1 MVAQRGRK
9 KIFTESI
16 GRDMKFLSPHGV
28 FFEGNERFMNND
40 TPVSSGNSEFLEKY
54 IPLLDFFAEVC
65 GPEYELVL
73 HDVSRPQS
81 SIVAIRNGQI
91 SGRTVGS
98 SMSEYAPTFI
108 KFIQNGGYTEDMVA
122 HVDRTKDNRILESH
136 TFFIKDENGDLRGMI
151 CANHDVTSLIRL
163 HDTLHEKIRMLSGLS
178 KDLVE
183 RMNEV
188 PPFEAILEK
197 ESHSNL
203 NGLMYV
209 LIEQASSKFAV
220 APLEM
225 NPEERIRFVSML
237 KARHLFSMKG
247 AVAKV
252 AERLGVSEATVYRY
266 LKKG

>member
-1 MVAQRGRK
+1 MN
-9 KIFTESI
+9 
-16 GRDMKFLSPHGV
+16 FLSQRCV
-28 FFEGNERFMNND
+28 FFEGKERFMKND
-40 TPVSSGNSEFLEKY
+40 TPVSSGNREFLEQY

-73 HDVSRPQS
+73 HDVSRPES

-98 SMSEYAPTFI
+98 TMSEYAPTFI
-108 KFIQNGGYTEDMVA
+108 KLIQSGGYAEDMVA

-136 TFFIKDENGDLRGMI
+136 TFFIKDEKGELRGMI
-151 CANHDVTSLIRL
+151 CANHDVTSLIKL
-163 HDTLHEKIRMLSGLS
+163 HDTLHEKIRMLNGLS
-178 KDLVE
+178 KDLAE
-183 RMNEV
+183 RTNED

-203 NGLMYV
+203 NGLMDV
-209 LIEQASSKFAV
+209 LIEQASSEFSV
-220 APLEM
+220 APPQM
-225 NPEERIRFVSML
+225 SPEERIRFVSML
-237 KARHLFSMKG
+237 KTRHLFSMKG

-266 LKKG
+266 LKKA